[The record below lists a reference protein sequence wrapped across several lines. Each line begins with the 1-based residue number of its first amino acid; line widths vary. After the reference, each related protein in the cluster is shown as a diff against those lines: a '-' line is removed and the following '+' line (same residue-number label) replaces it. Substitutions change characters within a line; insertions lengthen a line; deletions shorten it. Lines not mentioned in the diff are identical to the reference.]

1 MSKPVIAII
10 GGTGKEGTGLALRWA
25 HAGYKVIIGSRQE
38 ERAQAT
44 AAELN
49 GVLGTD
55 TITGYEN
62 SHAAAQAEICV
73 LTVVFKFH
81 ADAVEN
87 LKDAL
92 QGRLVVDATA
102 RVAYPQADAPGPPSA
117 GLVAQE
123 ILGEGATVV
132 TAFQNVPASLLKKNL
147 GQPVPSDVLVCG
159 NDLEAVERVITLVE
173 DAGMTGF
180 YAGGL
185 ENAFVVEGLTALL
198 IKMNSYYKGHGT
210 IRVAGI
216 KK

>member
-25 HAGYKVIIGSRQE
+25 DAGYKVIIGSRQA
-38 ERAQAT
+38 ERAEAT

-49 GVLGTD
+49 EKLGTD
-55 TITGYEN
+55 TIIGLEN
-62 SHAAAQAEICV
+62 PQAAAQAEICV

-92 QGRLVVDATA
+92 QGKLVVDATA
-102 RVAYPQADAPGPPSA
+102 RVAYPQADPPGPPSA
-117 GLVAQE
+117 GRIAQD

-147 GQPVPSDVLVCG
+147 GQPVASDVLVCG
-159 NDLEAVERVITLVE
+159 DDLEAVERVITLTE
-173 DAGMTGF
+173 DAGMNGY

-185 ENAFVVEGLTALL
+185 DHAFVVEGLTALL
-198 IKMNSYYKGHGT
+198 IKMNTYYKGHGT

-216 KK
+216 NK

>member
-25 HAGYKVIIGSRQE
+25 NAGYQVIIGSRQE
-38 ERAQAT
+38 ERAKAT

-49 GVLGTD
+49 EILETN
-55 TITGYEN
+55 TITGHEN
-62 SHAAAQAEICV
+62 SQAAAQAEICV

-87 LKDAL
+87 LKEAL
-92 QGRLVVDATA
+92 QGKLVVDATA

-117 GLVAQE
+117 GQIAQD

-147 GQPVPSDVLVCG
+147 GQPVESDVLICG
-159 NDLEAVERVITLVE
+159 NDMEAVEQVITLTE
-173 DAGMTGF
+173 DAGMTGY

-185 ENAFVVEGLTALL
+185 EHAFVVEGITALL
-198 IKMNSYYKGHGT
+198 IKMNTYYKGHGT
-210 IRVAGI
+210 IQVAGI